1 MTRENAREAADAAW
15 TNGHANGHVNG
26 YTNGHTAPDTAAFP
40 FHLLTLGHWLDRDV
54 PAPDFILGEVLS
66 TTSRAMLVGPTGL
79 GKTMFGLALA
89 MAIAEGRDFLHWR
102 VPKPRR
108 VLYLDG
114 EMSRR
119 LMKKRIADEMQRRGT
134 DRETNLFVLSRE
146 DFPNLAPLNSE
157 AGQQFIDHAIKALG
171 SVDMIFVDNIQAW
184 TTGDMREETS
194 WEPVLPW
201 LRDLTRR
208 GIGQLWI
215 HHTGHDESHSYG
227 SKTREWQLDAV
238 MLMEDA
244 ESAGS
249 DLAFRLKFTK
259 ARERGPENRSDFEP
273 AIITLAG
280 NEWASETGGER
291 YVPRKRTLEDQALDA
306 LDEAL
311 AKGAQ
316 TPLGHPE
323 IPPDTYCVQLPL
335 WLGYFRK
342 SYIGEAKPESVE
354 RKFRYLAQKL
364 QLAGRIGV
372 SRDWVWRPRLNT
384 SQPHFAFLG
393 GSDFG
398 LPPTGGEPR
407 ESGPNPD

>member
-1 MTRENAREAADAAW
+1 MTENAREAADAAW
-15 TNGHANGHVNG
+15 TNGHAKG
-26 YTNGHTAPDTAAFP
+26 YTNGHAKPEQQPDAATFP

-54 PAPDFILGEVLS
+54 PPPDFILGEVLS

-79 GKTMFGLALA
+79 GKTMLGLALA
-89 MAIAEGRDFLHWR
+89 MAVAEGRDFLHWR

-134 DRETNLFVLSRE
+134 ERETTLFVLSRE

-157 AGQQFIDHAIKALG
+157 AGQQFVNHAIEAVG
-171 SVDMIFVDNIQAW
+171 GVDVIVVDNIQAW

-194 WEPVLPW
+194 WEPVLSW

-208 GIGQLWI
+208 GIGQLWV

-238 MLMEDA
+238 MLMEEVERPD
-244 ESAGS
+244 S

-259 ARERGPENRSDFEP
+259 ARERSPENRRDFEP
-273 AIITLAG
+273 AIVTLADDG
-280 NEWASETGGER
+280 WASETGGER
-291 YVPRKRTLEDQALDA
+291 YAPHKRTLEDQALDA

-311 AKGAQ
+311 SKGAQ

-342 SYIGEAKPESVE
+342 TYIGEAKPESVE
-354 RKFRYLAQKL
+354 RKFRHLAQQL
-364 QLAGRIGV
+364 QLKGRIGV
-372 SRDWVWRPRLNT
+372 QGDWVWRPRLRT
-384 SQPHFAFLG
+384 
-393 GSDFG
+393 
-398 LPPTGGEPR
+398 
-407 ESGPNPD
+407 